1 MRVVDIVNLSSSANS
16 LLKERVRAMRASGID
31 NRILCIDGP
40 YVPALRQ
47 AGIPVETVHLP
58 RGLDPFRLVWSTV
71 EIAAYLRRH
80 HIDVV
85 HTHCS
90 IPGFVGRVAAW
101 LARVPVVV
109 HTVHGFHFQEGTRWL
124 ARAPY
129 VAAERFCGR
138 LTDTLLTQNR
148 SDLDLAERLGI
159 GPARRRRRIGNG
171 IDLGRFR
178 PLDRLDT
185 PGAPLAVLCVARFEP
200 VKNHPMLFEAVRRL
214 VERGVPLRLRLVGE
228 GELEPVYRGLVRG
241 MGLEDTVEFLGYR
254 DDMPRLLAESD
265 VAVLTSRKEGIPRA
279 VLEAM
284 AMEVPVVAT
293 DVPGTRE
300 AVRHEETGIA
310 VALDDVDGL
319 ADALGRLAADP
330 ALRRRMGAAG
340 RAVVRREFDEGP
352 IAETLRKIYR
362 ARLASRRAGKA
373 GLTLEGRGDGLRADS
388 RAGR

>member
-1 MRVVDIVNLSSSANS
+1 
-16 LLKERVRAMRASGID
+16 MRASGID

-40 YVPALRQ
+40 YVPALRH

-58 RGLDPFRLVWSTV
+58 RGLDPFRLVWSTI
-71 EIAAYLRRH
+71 EIASYLRRH
-80 HIDVV
+80 RIDVV

-109 HTVHGFHFQEGTRWL
+109 HTVHGFHFQEGSPWL

-129 VAAERFCGR
+129 VAAERLCGR

-178 PLDRLDT
+178 PLDRHDT
-185 PGAPLAVLCVARFEP
+185 PGGPLVILCVARFEP

-214 VERGVPLRLRLVGE
+214 LERGVPVRLRLVGE

-241 MGLEDTVEFLGYR
+241 MGLEEAVEFLGYR

-310 VALDDVDGL
+310 VALDDVESL
-319 ADALGRLAADP
+319 VDALARLAADP
-330 ALRRRMGAAG
+330 ALRRRLGAAG

-362 ARLASRRAGKA
+362 ARLASRRAGQA
-373 GLTLEGRGDGLRADS
+373 GLALEGRGDGFRADS
-388 RAGR
+388 RTGR